1 MLVLTRKIGE
11 RIIIGQNV
19 KVAVLQVHGN
29 RVKLGVTGPPDVSI
43 HREEVSHRITG
54 RPSSTEQPCAGMAGP
69 LVVPHCVK
77 S

>member
-1 MLVLTRKIGE
+1 MLVLTRKIGQ

-19 KVAVLQVHGN
+19 EVAVLKVLGN
-29 RVKLGVTGPPDVSI
+29 RVKLGISGPPDVSI
-43 HREEVSHRITG
+43 HREEVSHRISG
-54 RPSSTEQPCAGMAGP
+54 PPGNTEQPCTGMAGP